1 MTAVSHPSSLEA
13 SGDPDA
19 TSAVF
24 QQLRIRCHRNGGRLS
39 LADLDA
45 AERAFRLGIPADADN
60 HDALATLTTE
70 PPPFD
75 AADLL
80 AMLLYAHLAD
90 IAATA
95 FASRRHLSG
104 RSWIKRFFRA
114 LAEFLVD
121 HYDPAFPARAAAA
134 FAEASRAHGR
144 AISGVALMSGA
155 AGRTAARFCLAP
167 LIEGPA
173 MPPAVTAG
181 FCTRLNAAFRNG
193 SPASPPPQV
202 GLAEVER
209 LFRLIR
215 QTPRLRAWL
224 DDAEQAEQDPAPA
237 LALKESIDLED
248 LSALLAA
255 ARPAAP

>member
-1 MTAVSHPSSLEA
+1 MTAVSHPSSLDA
-13 SGDPDA
+13 LSDPDA

-45 AERAFRLGIPADADN
+45 AERALRLGIPDTGHD
-60 HDALATLTTE
+60 DALAAACPE
-70 PPPFD
+70 PLPFD

-95 FASRRHLSG
+95 FANRRHLSG
-104 RSWIKRFFRA
+104 RSWTKLFFRV

-248 LSALLAA
+248 LSALLAS
-255 ARPAAP
+255 ARPAAR